1 MDGRVNDSKDVAQ
14 FIINASH
21 GIPKISFEELSQKGI
36 VKVEGVDNTMWDKD
50 ESPYHNEIVKSVQK
64 KLPYETFT
72 GRQQFYIDHEWFIEF
87 GETLPTFKEP
97 LKIEGYP
104 MRMMMGHARHGI
116 HSTWRDDS
124 LLLSLQRGEPDIY
137 VNPDDASKRG
147 VSDGDMIRIYNTAG
161 EFSAMAHVSS
171 GIQPGMLFMYH
182 GWDPKMFKDGK
193 NFSEV
198 IPTGGLIKPTSMAG
212 DYGHL
217 GYQPLAF
224 APNQTYKD
232 FTCDFEKSA

>member
-1 MDGRVNDSKDVAQ
+1 
-14 FIINASH
+14 
-21 GIPKISFEELSQKGI
+21 
-36 VKVEGVDNTMWDKD
+36 MWEKD
-50 ESPYHNEIVKSVQK
+50 ESPYHNEIVKSVRK

-87 GETLPTFKEP
+87 GETLPTFKKP
-97 LKIEGYP
+97 LKIDEFP
-104 MRMMMGHARHGI
+104 LRMMMGHARHGI

-124 LLLSLQRGEPDIY
+124 FLLSLQRGEPDIY
-137 VNPDDASKRG
+137 VNPDDAINRG
-147 VSDGDMIRIYNTAG
+147 VEDGDMIRIYNTAG
-161 EFSAMAHVSS
+161 EFFAMAHVSS

-182 GWDPKMFKDGK
+182 GWDPKMFKGGK

>member
-1 MDGRVNDSKDVAQ
+1 
-14 FIINASH
+14 
-21 GIPKISFEELSQKGI
+21 
-36 VKVEGVDNTMWDKD
+36 
-50 ESPYHNEIVKSVQK
+50 
-64 KLPYETFT
+64 
-72 GRQQFYIDHEWFIEF
+72 
-87 GETLPTFKEP
+87 
-97 LKIEGYP
+97 
-104 MRMMMGHARHGI
+104 MMGHARHGI

-137 VNPDDASKRG
+137 INPNDADSRG
-147 VSDGDMIRIYNTAG
+147 VNDGDMVRIYNSAG
-161 EFSAMAHVSS
+161 EFFAMAHVSS

-182 GWDPKMFKDGK
+182 GWDPKMFKDQK
-193 NFSEV
+193 NFGEV

-217 GYQPLAF
+217 GYRPLAF

>member
-1 MDGRVNDSKDVAQ
+1 
-14 FIINASH
+14 
-21 GIPKISFEELSQKGI
+21 
-36 VKVEGVDNTMWDKD
+36 
-50 ESPYHNEIVKSVQK
+50 
-64 KLPYETFT
+64 
-72 GRQQFYIDHEWFIEF
+72 
-87 GETLPTFKEP
+87 
-97 LKIEGYP
+97 

-137 VNPDDASKRG
+137 VNPDDASLRD
-147 VSDGDMIRIYNTAG
+147 VTDGDMIRVYNTAG

-232 FTCDFEKSA
+232 FTCDFEKTA